1 VNLGAI
7 IPVPWRIGLLALL
20 SAFLL
25 AFGWVRGAQH
35 VQRNWDA
42 AEGARAQAVT
52 NAVLARVAANKKE
65 AVRQAAVNETITEA
79 KDHEIATLTAR
90 LNAAGRLRI
99 GPALCSGPSPT
110 AQAETTGGGYD
121 ADPPVRLVREDVDRD
136 LKSLILAVE
145 TDLATGRACQA
156 FAKSVDTKP

>member
-1 VNLGAI
+1 MNITTI
-7 IPVPWRIGLLALL
+7 IPAPWRIGLLALL

-35 VQRNWDA
+35 VQRKWDA
-42 AEGARAQAVT
+42 TEGARAQAVA
-52 NAVLARVAANKKE
+52 NAVLTRVAANKKE
-65 AVRQAAVNETITEA
+65 ADRQAAVNKTITEA

-90 LNAAGRLRI
+90 INAAGRLRV
-99 GPALCSGPSPT
+99 GPALCGGPAPT
-110 AQAETTGGGYD
+110 AQGEAAGSGND
-121 ADPPVRLVREDVDRD
+121 ADPPGRLVREDVDRD

-156 FAKSVDTKP
+156 FVESMAQKP